1 MGNLRMSDGEA
12 KAEPMEAETAGD
24 FGGPTT
30 PTKLE
35 DERNQESAVILLLLL
50 LLVVFIGL
58 IWLFRRRRQPPQ
70 DQAAFLMKPSAEE
83 MRHYRLLFDQ
93 VDVNGSGHVTTTE
106 LLGAFK
112 TLNLAPRGDRI
123 SRQIGILDV
132 EKLRKK
138 VDVDKNI
145 LIEFDEFVNIVQLE
159 KLDFAEKMLKDAD
172 AKGMKEVNLEALMEA
187 LKKAGFDANENWA
200 KFITRFGTSGKS
212 INYEDLLQSLES
224 AVIPS

>member
-1 MGNLRMSDGEA
+1 MSNEDATIQVPGETLTTEEEGN
-12 KAEPMEAETAGD
+12 GD
-24 FGGPTT
+24 
-30 PTKLE
+30 
-35 DERNQESAVILLLLL
+35 RWIILLLLL
-50 LLVVFIGL
+50 LLFALL
-58 IWLFRRRRQPPQ
+58 IWLYKRRQRP
-70 DQAAFLMKPSAEE
+70 AAASELMAATQEE
-83 MRHYRLLFDQ
+83 IRDYKLLFNE
-93 VDVNGSGHVTTTE
+93 VDANGSGHITTTD
-106 LLGAFK
+106 LLKAFK
-112 TLNLAPRGDRI
+112 KLNVTPRGDRLG
-123 SRQIGILDV
+123 RQIGILDV

-145 LIEFDEFVNIVQLE
+145 LIEFDEFVNIFKLE

>member
-1 MGNLRMSDGEA
+1 MSDEEA
-12 KAEPMEAETAGD
+12 KAEPMEAEAAAD
-24 FGGPTT
+24 FGGPAT

-35 DERNQESAVILLLLL
+35 DERNQESTVILLLLL

-58 IWLFRRRRQPPQ
+58 IWLFRRRRQPPR

-83 MRHYRLLFDQ
+83 LRDYRLLFDQ

-159 KLDFAEKMLKDAD
+159 KLDFAETLMLASDCKSS
-172 AKGMKEVNLEALMEA
+172 KGVDVETALS
-187 LKKAGFDANENWA
+187 LLQKAGFSTNANWTA
-200 KFITRFGTSGKS
+200 FIKGSSSNKNNSDDITVD
-212 INYEDLLQSLES
+212 YQHLLQRLE
-224 AVIPS
+224 AAITGN